1 MHLEIELHDDH
12 YSGAQ
17 NFTQDFMALIV
28 SLMYTTRCLE
38 IFVRLYPKSS
48 TKSIIAASFGTGKM
62 FQGRGNANGGSTN
75 LHLSLRLF
83 SESARERQMMDR
95 QVDTTYH

>member
-17 NFTQDFMALIV
+17 NFTRDFMAL
-28 SLMYTTRCLE
+28 

-62 FQGRGNANGGSTN
+62 FQGRGNANGGSAN

-83 SESARERQMMDR
+83 SESARDRQMMDR